1 MSPTDSPDA
10 PLIVANVDRWR
21 EWLITNDESCDGTWL
36 MLAKKGVTSP
46 TSLSYQEA
54 LEEALCSGWIDGQ
67 RRSHDEKTFVQRFTP
82 RRARSIWSLR
92 NVEIVTRLAE
102 DRRLRP
108 RGVAE
113 IERARSDGRWDRA
126 YAGSASAQLPE
137 ALVTALEATPAAGA
151 AFARLTRAERYS
163 AIHPLLIARD
173 DATLERQVGRLISL
187 LTSP

>member
-1 MSPTDSPDA
+1 MSESDSPDA
-10 PLIVANVDRWR
+10 PLIVANVERWR
-21 EWLITNDESCDGTWL
+21 EWLITHDESCDGIWL

-67 RRSHDEKTFVQRFTP
+67 RRSHDETTFVQRFTP

-92 NVEIVTRLAE
+92 NVGIVARLAE
-102 DRRLRP
+102 DQRLRP

-113 IERARSDGRWDRA
+113 IERAKTDGRWDRA
-126 YAGSASAQLPE
+126 YAGPATAQVPE
-137 ALVTALEATPAAGA
+137 VLVTALEATPATGA

-163 AIHPLLIARD
+163 AIHPLLVAPD
-173 DATLERQVGRLISL
+173 DATLQRRVGRLISR